1 MFDRVSIVMR
11 TTAWRRLRRA
21 PVTYS
26 SLQDK
31 PEWQGRSASDL
42 PVGSLWR
49 QARPFASL
57 ASEPRGWG
65 LSGSVWTLE
74 RRINTVDFRSPWWI
88 LSHDFNV
95 LCRGAAKEP
104 RPTVFSSSFEP
115 LHDALTTTFAGFRIL
130 VPFGRGR

>member
-11 TTAWRRLRRA
+11 TTWWRRLRRA

-31 PEWQGRSASDL
+31 PEWQGCGASDL

-57 ASEPRGWG
+57 ASDPRGRG

-88 LSHDFNV
+88 LSHDFSV
-95 LCRGAAKEP
+95 LCRGAAEEQRNNDVLFKLQ
-104 RPTVFSSSFEP
+104 TLLV
-115 LHDALTTTFAGFRIL
+115 HDDLAGFRIL
-130 VPFGRGR
+130 LPFGRGR